1 MLTDCSVAILCEMG
15 VAIICN
21 FSVDTAFCNYSLSFL
36 ILILCNFRNIENFP
50 VHFLR
55 NGRGSFF
62 ANEFSYLNSVGRRA
76 EFLFLRMGQARTD
89 TDGLKGG

>member
-62 ANEFSYLNSVGRRA
+62 ANEFSYLTSVGLCPDA
-76 EFLFLRMGQARTD
+76 FFFS
-89 TDGLKGG
+89 KGFPHWR